1 MYDKLRLR
9 KYCRYI
15 VYKIDKV
22 DGVETIV
29 LEREVSGFDRESC
42 AGSQRGDVG
51 TDDRL
56 PPRVRAQIHRLR
68 LRIH

>member
-15 VYKIDKV
+15 VFKIDKV

-29 LEREVSGFDRESC
+29 IERE
-42 AGSQRGDVG
+42 AGGGCLS
-51 TDDRL
+51 
-56 PPRVRAQIHRLR
+56 
-68 LRIH
+68 